1 MRLKCAVSIAMSMI
15 LAGVSTASTQST
27 QQPLQSNPMQPKQPP
42 LGPGE
47 SAKSSRSA
55 VRIEIPG
62 GAQGGWLFLPSN
74 PAPATAPVVIF
85 CHGFSAILPR
95 GYQAWIDH
103 LVSRGN
109 IVLWPNYQDNLRVP
123 TREFLPNALAG
134 VKAGL
139 HILQT
144 GPDGVHPDLDRV
156 AVVGHSAGGMIAA
169 GIAASAAAEGL
180 PAIKALMPVEPG
192 DSRRGGV
199 TSVTLAD
206 LSTLPDDILLLIL
219 VGEEDTSVGTFDGE
233 RILHEST
240 SVPSGN
246 KALFML
252 HSDNHGSPALV
263 ANHFSPTAVLNADGS
278 FAKDPVRPG
287 VSRNTLDT
295 GVVDALDYMGTWRLL
310 DRLLGSAFSNA
321 PRDQL
326 FKDRSL
332 PLMGKWSD
340 GVAVVPLTRL
350 N

>member
-15 LAGVSTASTQST
+15 LAGVCTASAQSARG
-27 QQPLQSNPMQPKQPP
+27 PLGPNPVQPKQPP
-42 LGPGE
+42 FGPGG
-47 SAKSSRSA
+47 SAKSSRST

-62 GAQGGWLFLPSN
+62 GAQGGWLFLPSK
-74 PAPATAPVVIF
+74 PAPAKAPVVIF

-134 VKAGL
+134 VKTVL
-139 HILQT
+139 HILQS
-144 GPDGVHPDLDRV
+144 GPKSVYPDLDRV

-169 GIAASAAAEGL
+169 GIAANAAADGL
-180 PAIKALMPVEPG
+180 PRIKALMPVEPG
-192 DSRRGGV
+192 DSRRGGLA
-199 TSVTLAD
+199 SVPLAD

-246 KALFML
+246 KSLFML
-252 HSDNHGSPALV
+252 HSDDHGSPALV

-287 VSRNTLDT
+287 VSRNTFDT

-310 DRLLGSAFSNA
+310 DRLLEAAFSDA

-326 FKDRSL
+326 FKDLSL
-332 PLMGKWSD
+332 PSMGKWSD

>member
-15 LAGVSTASTQST
+15 LAGVSTASAQST
-27 QQPLQSNPMQPKQPP
+27 QQPLQSNPVQPEQPL
-42 LGPGE
+42 LGPGG
-47 SAKSSRSA
+47 SAKRSRST

-74 PAPATAPVVIF
+74 PAPTKAPVVIF

-95 GYQAWIDH
+95 AYQAWIDH
-103 LVSRGN
+103 LVFQGN

-139 HILQT
+139 RILQSD
-144 GPDGVHPDLDRV
+144 PDGVHPDLDRV
-156 AVVGHSAGGMIAA
+156 AVVGHSAGGMVAA

-180 PAIKALMPVEPG
+180 PKIKALMPVEPG
-192 DSRRGGV
+192 DSRRGGLA
-199 TSVTLAD
+199 SVPLAD
-206 LSTLPDDILLLIL
+206 LSTLPDSMLLLIL
-219 VGEEDTSVGTFDGE
+219 VGDEDTSVGTFDGE

-240 SVPSGN
+240 PVPAVN

-263 ANHFSPTAVLNADGS
+263 ANHFSPSAVLNTDGS

-287 VSRNTLDT
+287 VSKNTLNI

-310 DRLLGSAFSNA
+310 DRLLGAAFSNA

-332 PLMGKWSD
+332 PAMGKWSD
-340 GVAVVPLTRL
+340 SVPVVPLTRL

>member
-1 MRLKCAVSIAMSMI
+1 
-15 LAGVSTASTQST
+15 
-27 QQPLQSNPMQPKQPP
+27 
-42 LGPGE
+42 
-47 SAKSSRSA
+47 
-55 VRIEIPG
+55 
-62 GAQGGWLFLPSN
+62 
-74 PAPATAPVVIF
+74 VIF

-123 TREFLPNALAG
+123 AREFLPNALAG
-134 VKAGL
+134 VMTGL
-139 HILQT
+139 HILQS
-144 GPDGVHPDLDRV
+144 GPESVHPDLDRV

-169 GIAASAAAEGL
+169 GIAANAAADGL
-180 PAIKALMPVEPG
+180 PRIKALMPVEPG
-192 DSRRGGV
+192 DSRRGGLA
-199 TSVTLAD
+199 SVPLAD

-252 HSDNHGSPALV
+252 HSDDHGSPALV

-310 DRLLGSAFSNA
+310 DRLLGAAFSDA

-326 FKDRSL
+326 FKDLSL
-332 PLMGKWSD
+332 PSMGKWSD
-340 GVAVVPLTRL
+340 GVPVVPLTRL

>member
-1 MRLKCAVSIAMSMI
+1 MRLKCALSIAMSMI
-15 LAGVSTASTQST
+15 LTGMNAASAQST
-27 QQPLQSNPMQPKQPP
+27 QQPLQSNPVQPEQPL
-42 LGPGE
+42 LGPGG
-47 SAKSSRSA
+47 SAKSSRST

-74 PAPATAPVVIF
+74 PAPTKAPVVIF

-123 TREFLPNALAG
+123 TREFVPNALAG

-139 HILQT
+139 HILQSDP
-144 GPDGVHPDLDRV
+144 GGVHPDLDRV
-156 AVVGHSAGGMIAA
+156 AVVGHSAGAMTAA
-169 GIAASAAAEGL
+169 GIAARASAEGL
-180 PAIKALMPVEPG
+180 PKIRALMPVEPG

-199 TSVTLAD
+199 ASVPLAD
-206 LSTLPDDILLLIL
+206 MSTLPDDILLLIL

-240 SVPSGN
+240 SVPAAN

-252 HSDNHGSPALV
+252 HSDTHGSPALV
-263 ANHFSPTAVLNADGS
+263 ANHFTPTAVLNTDGS
-278 FAKDPVRPG
+278 FAKTPVRPG
-287 VSRNTLDT
+287 VSRNTMNI
-295 GVVDALDYMGTWRLL
+295 GVVDAFDYMGTWRLL
-310 DRLLGSAFSNA
+310 DELLGAAFSDA

-332 PLMGKWSD
+332 PAMGKWSD
-340 GVAVVPLTRL
+340 GVPVVPLTRL